1 MNRHIHAALI
11 LVGLLVVATPA
22 LLLQASGIT
31 NASLISGFMLP
42 IEHLL
47 HAPLLLIIGCIAA
60 WLGREMLVLL
70 PLCCLI
76 MLALGAILHVEN
88 TMFPAVQA
96 YSAGAILLFAFITS
110 MMQHKASMFSVV
122 PVGLWAYFSGG
133 NYFTHLPEGIQPVF
147 YLLGMI
153 MSAGLL
159 MAIGVALAITVAEAF
174 NLFFKKLSKFAAFAS
189 FLSLF

>member
-11 LVGLLVVATPA
+11 LVALLIAATPF
-22 LLLQASGIT
+22 LVLQASGVT
-31 NASLISGFMLP
+31 SASLITGFMLP
-42 IEHLL
+42 FEHLL

-88 TMFPAVQA
+88 SMFPAVQA
-96 YSAGAILLFAFITS
+96 YSAGAILLFAFATS
-110 MMQHKASMFSVV
+110 MMRHKASMFSVV
-122 PVGLWAYFSGG
+122 PVGLWGYFSGG
-133 NYFTHLPEGIQPVF
+133 SYFMHPPEGMQPVF
-147 YLLGMI
+147 CLQGMI

-159 MAIGVALAITVAEAF
+159 MAIGVALAITVSEAF
-174 NLFFKKLSKFAAFAS
+174 NICFKKLGKFAAVTS